1 MTHEDQSMTM
11 QRKWMAIGATAVLLL
26 AQGAGWAQQAVDP
39 QVAGRRQEID
49 TRAQA
54 SLDEL
59 LRVDESTRAL
69 YDAAYG
75 YAAFTATKA
84 GFFVT
89 GGGGTGVA
97 VNKTT
102 QQRVYM
108 RMGLGGVGVGVGA
121 QRYDLVIFFEN
132 EARLNRFIAGG
143 WDASA
148 NAQAAA
154 GSDGITLSSSF
165 VDGVAFFVLTD
176 KGLMAQADV
185 SGTRFWAASALN

>member
-1 MTHEDQSMTM
+1 MSM
-11 QRKWMAIGATAVLLL
+11 QRIWMAIAATAAILLT
-26 AQGAGWAQQAVDP
+26 QGAGWAQDIDP
-39 QVAGRRQEID
+39 QLAARRQQID
-49 TRAQA
+49 THAQA
-54 SLDEL
+54 TLDEL
-59 LRVDESTRAL
+59 FRVQASTREL
-69 YDAAYG
+69 YDSAYG
-75 YAAFTATKA
+75 YAVFAVTKA

-97 VNKTT
+97 VNKASE
-102 QQRVYM
+102 QRTYM
-108 RMGLGGVGVGVGA
+108 RMGMGGIGIGVGA
-121 QRYDLVIFFEN
+121 QRYDLVIFFES

-165 VDGVAFFVLTD
+165 VDGVAFFILTD
-176 KGLMAQADV
+176 VGLMANADV